1 MSGTNKKIINKSV
14 CTKCFDKNWLIE
26 CACGCG
32 EVLFRRDKTRRLVF
46 YKHGH
51 FFKGKKKDFQTGD
64 KHWKW
69 NGGIKTDK
77 SGYKLIYS
85 PNHPNRDSQG
95 RVREHILVMEQKL
108 GRYLKEGEEVHHIN
122 HIKHDNRIENLMLF
136 ENHSEHVK
144 FEYKSKKRDEFGR
157 FL

>member
-1 MSGTNKKIINKSV
+1 
-14 CTKCFDKNWLIE
+14 
-26 CACGCG
+26 
-32 EVLFRRDKTRRLVF
+32 
-46 YKHGH
+46 
-51 FFKGKKKDFQTGD
+51 
-64 KHWKW
+64 
-69 NGGIKTDK
+69 
-77 SGYKLIYS
+77 
-85 PNHPNRDSQG
+85 
-95 RVREHILVMEQKL
+95 MEQKL